1 MEQENLRFIF
11 EAETRGFEEADRT
24 ASNAMSNIGQGFN
37 NVRTG
42 IQNAAQNTQKTLNNI
57 TSLVRTSAAQMQN
70 HYNGMSFT
78 RLQSEF
84 MKIEEKILK
93 QEALTRQAK
102 QELEEYAAI
111 YDNIVAKGGNALGAD
126 DDKHL
131 IDLAHSANEAA
142 TALRILKEE
151 KEQVATAMVNS
162 AAHSQQME
170 QMRQQTAQARMG
182 IDAIAFSLAT
192 VGRAGGGAVEQ
203 VLALAMQVRFLKHAF
218 TQTAQTAGAS
228 AAAIQAALGGVG
240 IAVMGIMMIVN
251 AVNKAAE
258 ESKRKLQE
266 IREETKTLGRD
277 NLSAGKLITEYETLS
292 QKAVKTADDTQRMLD
307 IRAELVDTYGFSVA
321 AVDEEGRL
329 LAGNLELMKEQ
340 LKVSRELLY
349 TKIKENAPAEAKAYN
364 EALNMRSQILEDIA
378 KYQDRIANPKEGV
391 VSEIAE
397 DPVLALFGTPT
408 GKALDK
414 LAEEYIEKWEEQI
427 AILTTKAKI
436 LPDDARMAINN
447 MFQLIVLEI
456 KKNEGKVPEA
466 IQRAVSSMWE
476 VEFFKGTSLEDIKVK
491 ANDMVRA
498 VFEIDENVKQSSL
511 ASFQSFRNELIS
523 MFASGGEVVDSKAAA
538 DYINGILDSVF
549 GDEAQQKAY
558 NRAEQLRKLIWQ
570 GLASTEDTEE
580 YDSLINR
587 ITDWINNAIDA
598 SMSRTEINALR
609 SFREEIKLTAG
620 GLLSMVAAEKTA
632 ASSSRDLSSEIS
644 TLRTSF
650 DSLNKKASEANGLI
664 EAANIL
670 KTSAPDT
677 KEYVK
682 ALDYLKEKGYSALV
696 NDIEALIPIIE
707 ADAQALAEAVTL
719 ENVELQGQGNI
730 LVATIENKLQEAEDA
745 GDQKAVQ
752 TYATLSNW
760 VKMILGLFNQLSVD
774 GAESEFKTFTPRSS
788 GGGRKNKALDRE
800 MELLNHKRALDQ
812 LTTAEEIANLERILA
827 KYAKTTAEKRKLT
840 EELYSLRKQKAQ
852 EDLDFRK
859 AMDQLTLREEITA
872 IDKMITALKVG
883 TEARRELEV
892 RRYEAQKQLDKQEF
906 DLKIYYGQLTLQEQE
921 AQLKQM
927 IAAYK
932 EGVNARI
939 DLEKQLY
946 DVQQSIRQQNID
958 RLNSLTDAVISAL
971 AERYEAQRKNEED
984 LISASIKAW
993 RDWGA
998 EQVKAIEEQIK
1009 ALDDLTKEEERAE
1022 EERKRRR
1029 KIAALEQQ
1037 LQYEQ
1042 DEYNRRK
1049 LQEQLAAAQD
1059 DLASWLVR
1067 IEREDMKTALREQAE
1082 TVNER
1087 VKQEEEALQEQLD
1100 ANNAYYEELTR
1111 QQNLQAEAQRLLMQ
1125 SSQEEILDLIKAFAS
1140 DYNITGQSLGEQLVD
1155 GFLSRVG
1162 DIEVWFAT
1170 LTEQFT
1176 AYQSQ
1181 LAEVANAAA
1190 DQFYATHGVP
1200 DMRYITPSTD
1210 AVQVTQPP
1218 ITIIQNFYGETPGS
1232 ALENRREIERLI
1244 EEMS

>member
-24 ASNAMSNIGQGFN
+24 ANNAMSNIGQHFD

-93 QEALTRQAK
+93 QEALMRQAK

-111 YDNIVAKGGNALGAD
+111 YDNIAAKGGNALGAD

-131 IDLAHSANEAA
+131 IDPAHSANEAA
-142 TALRILKEE
+142 AALRILKEE

-192 VGRAGGGAVEQ
+192 VGRASGGAIEQ

-218 TQTAQTAGAS
+218 TQTAQTAGT
-228 AAAIQAALGGVG
+228 AAATMQAALGGVG
-240 IAVMGIMMIVN
+240 IAVMGIMMIIN
-251 AVNKAAE
+251 AINNATE
-258 ESKRKLQE
+258 ESKRKMQE
-266 IREETKTLGRD
+266 LREEAKTLGRD

-292 QKAVKTADDTQRMLD
+292 QKAVKTADDAERMID
-307 IRAELVDTYGFSVA
+307 IRAELVDTYGFSIA

-340 LKVSRELLY
+340 LKVSQKLLVSKLEQNE
-349 TKIKENAPAEAKAYN
+349 TAEIENYN
-364 EALNMRSQILEDIA
+364 EALIKYVEILTQLDYWKRHEPDKYREPPGSQGKIAEEQAKGLKAIDSLFQLMVLRISTEGRNVSEKLQENILLIFKKAFLED
-378 KYQDRIANPKEGV
+378 QMLFKE
-391 VSEIAE
+391 AE
-397 DPVLALFGTPT
+397 TMVKGLFELAF
-408 GKALDK
+408 
-414 LAEEYIEKWEEQI
+414 
-427 AILTTKAKI
+427 KI
-436 LPDDARMAINN
+436 DD
-447 MFQLIVLEI
+447 
-456 KKNEGKVPEA
+456 G
-466 IQRAVSSMWE
+466 
-476 VEFFKGTSLEDIKVK
+476 
-491 ANDMVRA
+491 
-498 VFEIDENVKQSSL
+498 VKQSSL

-730 LVATIENKLQEAEDA
+730 LVATIENKLQEAADA

-800 MELLNHKRALDQ
+800 MELLKHKRALDQ

-859 AMDQLTLREEITA
+859 AVDQLTLREEITA

-906 DLKIYYGQLTLQEQE
+906 DLKVYYGQLTLQEQE

-1009 ALDDLTKEEERAE
+1009 ALDDLTKEEDRAE

-1029 KIAALEQQ
+1029 KIAVLEQQ

-1082 TVNER
+1082 TINER
-1087 VKQEEEALQEQLD
+1087 MKQEEEALQEQLD

-1162 DIEVWFAT
+1162 DVEVWFAT
-1170 LTEQFT
+1170 FTEQFT
-1176 AYQSQ
+1176 AYQRQ
-1181 LAEVANAAA
+1181 LAEMANAAA

-1200 DMRYITPSTD
+1200 DMRYITSATD